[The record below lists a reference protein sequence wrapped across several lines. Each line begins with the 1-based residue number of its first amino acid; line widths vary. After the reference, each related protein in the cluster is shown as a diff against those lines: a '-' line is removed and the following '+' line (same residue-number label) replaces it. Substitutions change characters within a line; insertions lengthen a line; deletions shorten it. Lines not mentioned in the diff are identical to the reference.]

1 MRIKLEK
8 KAEEYKPVKENE
20 LELIKHLLNQ
30 NFYRSYSINA
40 CSQKIEGKMCRIISF
55 EIVEEKWR
63 STSFYNEKGVFFK
76 CEKNGQIKIRYDEP
90 KPKKCIGVIFDVFN
104 VDVIEILQ
112 AKNFKGLRRDPPF
125 SKGDE
130 WELKTKTDTFKVDGG
145 DLVVIDDDE
154 KIIDCLKHGINTIN
168 ICLNGEYRIKK
179 EAL

>member
-8 KAEEYKPVKENE
+8 KAEEYKPVKGNE
-20 LELIKHLLNQ
+20 LELIKHLLDQ
-30 NFYRSYSINA
+30 NFYNSYSIEG
-40 CSQKIEGKMCRIISF
+40 SRIEVEGRICRIISF
-55 EIVEEKWR
+55 EIEENWG
-63 STSFYNEKGVFFK
+63 STSFDNEKGVFFK
-76 CEKNGQIKIRYDEP
+76 CEKNGQITIRYSEP

-112 AKNFKGLRRDPPF
+112 AKNFNGLRRDSPF

-130 WELKTKTDTFKVDGG
+130 WELKTKTDTFKVNSG

-168 ICLNGEYRIKK
+168 VCLTGEYRIKK
-179 EAL
+179 GEL

>member
-8 KAEEYKPVKENE
+8 KAEEYKPVKGNE
-20 LELIKHLLNQ
+20 LEIIKHL
-30 NFYRSYSINA
+30 
-40 CSQKIEGKMCRIISF
+40 IEGNRIEVDGRICRTISF
-55 EIVEEKWR
+55 EIEENWG
-63 STSFYNEKGVFFK
+63 STSFDNGKGVFFK
-76 CEKNGQIKIRYDEP
+76 CEKNGQIKIRYGEP

-112 AKNFKGLRRDPPF
+112 AKNFKGLRRYSPF

-130 WELKTKTDTFKVDGG
+130 WELKTKTATFKVDCG

-154 KIIDCLKHGINTIN
+154 KIIDCLRHGKNSIN
-168 ICLNGEYRIKK
+168 ICLTDEYRIKK

>member
-8 KAEEYKPVKENE
+8 KAEEYKPVKGNE

-55 EIVEEKWR
+55 EIEENWG
-63 STSFYNEKGVFFK
+63 STSFDNKKGVFFK
-76 CEKNGQIKIRYDEP
+76 CEKNGQIKIRYGEP

-104 VDVIEILQ
+104 VDIIEILQ
-112 AKNFKGLRRDPPF
+112 AKNFKGLRRIPGVSLSP
-125 SKGDE
+125 KE
-130 WELKTKTDTFKVDGG
+130 CWELKTKTDTFKVYCG

-154 KIIDCLKHGINTIN
+154 KIIVR
-168 ICLNGEYRIKK
+168 LNME
-179 EAL
+179 